1 MNMTEINTLFRKR
14 IGIPDDEKITFDML
28 GEILEKT
35 AKAIPFDNVD
45 IIENNIAEVTKE
57 NIIHKIL
64 RRHEGGLCYQLNSLL
79 HFFLAE
85 NDFEIQMVR
94 GIVYNQVTQDW
105 YKFGRTHAVNLL
117 IHKGKKYLVDT
128 GFGINLSLQPVPL
141 DGTSVVSSNG
151 EFRIKRVDTERGD
164 CIFEM
169 KVNNRDSE
177 WKIGFIFHS
186 KQLVQDLSDFNDLQ
200 KIIVEEPESPFN
212 KNYLL
217 AQLTDEGHMT
227 LTDTSFTR
235 FANGETVKEKID
247 GAMFKKLAQKYFKWG
262 SILTDPSHLG

>member
-1 MNMTEINTLFRKR
+1 MTEVNTLFRKR
-14 IGIPDDEKITFDML
+14 IGIPYDEKITFDML
-28 GEILEKT
+28 EEILEKT

-45 IIENNIAEVTKE
+45 IIENNIADVTKE

-64 RRHEGGLCYQLNSLL
+64 RKHEGGLCYQLNSLL

-85 NDFEIQMVR
+85 NGFEVHMVR
-94 GIVYNQVTQDW
+94 GIVYNQVTRDW

-117 IHKGKKYLVDT
+117 IHEGKKYLVDT
-128 GFGINLSLQPVPL
+128 GYGINISLQPVPL

-151 EFRIKRVDTERGD
+151 EFRIKRVDTEQGD

-177 WKIGFIFHS
+177 WKTGFIFHS
-186 KQLVQDLSDFNDLQ
+186 ERLVSDLSEFNDLQ
-200 KIIVEEPESPFN
+200 NIIVEEPESPFN
-212 KNYLL
+212 KNLLL
-217 AQLTDEGHMT
+217 AQLTDTGHMT

-235 FANGETVKEKID
+235 FVNGETVKEKID
-247 GAMFKKLAQKYFKWG
+247 GAMFKKLAQKHFKWG
-262 SILTDPSHLG
+262 SMLTELSHLE